1 MLDSETKRRIDNTRD
16 ILVGKVPDP
25 KSQVEQITFA
35 LIYKFMDDMDQL
47 SVSIGGNPSFFS
59 NGYEQFAWSKL
70 MDKRL
75 GGEARLDLYVR
86 ALDQMSQN
94 PYIPQLFRDVF
105 KGAFLPY
112 RDSETLNL
120 FLKEI
125 NGFTY
130 THSEDLGDAYEYLLS
145 VFGSQGKAG
154 QFRTPRHII
163 DFIVACVNPGKDD
176 SVLDPACGTA
186 GFLVSAY
193 KHILQA
199 HTQNPLSPDEK
210 KRLTGNFVGYDISP
224 DMVRLSRVN
233 MYLHQFPNPTIHE
246 YDTLTTEDRWDDTF
260 DVILANPPFMSPSGG
275 IRPHKRFAVRANRS
289 EVLFVDYIAEHLN
302 VGGRAGVIVPE
313 GIIFQSSNAYKAL
326 RKMLVEENYLVAV
339 ISLPAGVFNPY
350 SGVKT
355 SVLLLDK
362 TLARRSESVLFVK
375 VAADGY
381 GLGAQR
387 REIEPNDLPE
397 ALRLV
402 KAFQADPAAA
412 LPEGG
417 LAQKVSKSRLA
428 EGGDYNLSAERY
440 RANGV
445 VRSKWPM
452 VRLGDEHLFKIESGG
467 TPSTGN
473 PGYWDGDVPWVTL
486 VDLPQSNLITYIT
499 DTQRKITKE
508 GYIHSSAKLLP
519 KGSVLIS
526 SRATIGRI
534 AINEIELATNQG
546 FKNII
551 IQDKSRVNEKFL
563 ALVLTALVEKMTD
576 LGSGGTYKEI
586 SKSAMSTLEIPLPP
600 LEVQREIVEE
610 IEGYQKVID
619 GARQV
624 VENYKPV
631 IPFDPSWPLVRI
643 GDICELNPKKSEV
656 QNLPGDTEISFV
668 PMADLNENQVSFEP
682 KQTRF
687 LGEVINKYTYFA
699 ENDVLLAKVTPC
711 FENGKAGIAR
721 SLKNGL
727 GFGSSEF
734 YVLRPS
740 RETSPEWIFYNLTTD
755 SFREIGEKNM
765 TGTGGLQRV
774 PKDFISNYYIPLPP
788 IDIQERI
795 LVDIKEETKLVKNSN
810 KIVELFEAKITTRI
824 QRVWEGL

>member
-1 MLDSETKRRIDNTRD
+1 MLDIETKRRIDNARD

-25 KSQVEQITFA
+25 KTQVEQITFA
-35 LIYKFMDDMDQL
+35 MIYKFMDDMDQL

-125 NGFTY
+125 NSFTY

-176 SVLDPACGTA
+176 TVLDPACGTA

-339 ISLPAGVFNPY
+339 VSLPAGVFNPY

-362 TLARRSESVLFVK
+362 ALARRSDSVLFLK

-397 ALRLV
+397 ALRVV

-412 LPEGG
+412 LPEGS
-417 LAQKVSKSRLA
+417 LAQKVSKRRLA

-452 VRLGDEHLFKIESGG
+452 VRLGDEQLFSIESGG

-473 PGYWDGDVPWVTL
+473 PSYWDGDVPWVTL

-551 IQDKSRVNEKFL
+551 IQDKSKVNEKFL

-600 LEVQREIVEE
+600 LEVQRKIVEE
-610 IEGYQKVID
+610 MDSCQTLID
-619 GARQV
+619 A
-624 VENYKPV
+624 N
-631 IPFDPSWPLVRI
+631 
-643 GDICELNPKKSEV
+643 
-656 QNLPGDTEISFV
+656 
-668 PMADLNENQVSFEP
+668 
-682 KQTRF
+682 KQ
-687 LGEVINKYTYFA
+687 I
-699 ENDVLLAKVTPC
+699 
-711 FENGKAGIAR
+711 
-721 SLKNGL
+721 
-727 GFGSSEF
+727 
-734 YVLRPS
+734 
-740 RETSPEWIFYNLTTD
+740 
-755 SFREIGEKNM
+755 
-765 TGTGGLQRV
+765 
-774 PKDFISNYYIPLPP
+774 
-788 IDIQERI
+788 
-795 LVDIKEETKLVKNSN
+795 IK
-810 KIVELFEAKITTRI
+810 LFEAKIVTRI

>member
-199 HTQNPLSPDEK
+199 HMQNPLSPDEK

-452 VRLGDEHLFKIESGG
+452 VRLGDLIENLDSRRV
-467 TPSTGN
+467 PIRKSERN
-473 PGYWDGDVPWVTL
+473 PGPYPYYGATGILDHVQSYIFDEPLVLLGEDGAKWGPGKMSAYAINGKSWVNNHAH
-486 VDLPQSNLITYIT
+486 VIRPDRQ
-499 DTQRKITKE
+499 
-508 GYIHSSAKLLP
+508 KLLDGYLIPILNSMDLNAHVTGVTVP
-519 KGSVLIS
+519 KL
-526 SRATIGRI
+526 TQEEM
-534 AINEIELATNQG
+534 N
-546 FKNII
+546 NI
-551 IQDKSRVNEKFL
+551 Q
-563 ALVLTALVEKMTD
+563 
-576 LGSGGTYKEI
+576 
-586 SKSAMSTLEIPLPP
+586 IPLPP

-656 QNLPGDTEISFV
+656 QNLPGDAEISFV

-810 KIVELFEAKITTRI
+810 KIVELFEAKIATHI
-824 QRVWEGL
+824 QRVWKGTS